1 MGRRAELISPGPW
14 CSKVHLSDC
23 VHTYRFCMR
32 LSSVLLSPFY
42 ALQLASGAKSFADNP
57 IIGSKTLNR
66 MGLHAKRVALAMDM
80 ADRRRKSL
88 AHLVTPEQRR
98 EYEENGFVRIENF
111 LPPEV
116 FAKVTAELE
125 NSDFERYDM
134 LQGTTVTRRAL
145 IDDSDLER
153 LPGFKA
159 ARNDPRMSNLLRYVS
174 SHDGQP
180 LLVVQVVMALPST
193 PSKEAASDPQ
203 TALHSDTFQPTAKG
217 WLFLKDV
224 GEDDGP
230 FSYVPGSHKI
240 TPQRMAWEQRI
251 SENADTIENKYSARG
266 SLRIMPEELAAL
278 GYGQPVKMVVKANTL
293 IVADT
298 HGFHARCPS
307 YKETTRVEIYGSLR
321 RNPYLPVTGMH
332 IASLSFVK
340 SRVNRLIIGG
350 MRLRGKL
357 GLKGSPWA
365 PAGFGKALEWSKRLK
380 RK

>member
-1 MGRRAELISPGPW
+1 
-14 CSKVHLSDC
+14 
-23 VHTYRFCMR
+23 MR
-32 LSSVLLSPFY
+32 LTSVLLSPFY

-57 IIGSKTLNR
+57 IIGSKTLNK
-66 MGLHAKRVALAMDM
+66 MGLHAKRVSVAMDM
-80 ADRRRKSL
+80 ADWRRKSL
-88 AHLVTPEQRR
+88 ANLVTPEQRR
-98 EYEENGFVRIENF
+98 EYEENGFVKIENF

-125 NSDFERYDM
+125 NSDFDRYDM

-159 ARNDPRMSNLLRYVS
+159 ARNDPRMTNLLRYVS

-193 PSKEAASDPQ
+193 PSKEAAADPQ

-224 GEDDGP
+224 GEEDGP

-240 TPQRMAWEQRI
+240 TPQRLAWEKRI
-251 SENADTIENKYSARG
+251 SENSDTIENKYSARG

-278 GYGQPVKMVVKANTL
+278 GYGQPMKMVVKANTL

-307 YKETTRVEIYGSLR
+307 YKATTRVEIYGSLR
-321 RNPYLPVTGMH
+321 RNPYLPVTGLH
-332 IASLSFVK
+332 IASLSFIRA
-340 SRVNRLIIGG
+340 RVNRLIIGAMG
-350 MRLRGKL
+350 LRGKL
-357 GLKGSPWA
+357 GLKGSPWV
-365 PAGFGKALEWSKRLK
+365 PAGYGKALEWSKRLK
-380 RK
+380 QK

>member
-1 MGRRAELISPGPW
+1 
-14 CSKVHLSDC
+14 
-23 VHTYRFCMR
+23 MR